1 MKAIRLPPFMGNLRW
16 FQLAMMRAKVRAAGP
31 NPEECSLV
39 IGAFQGGA
47 LVSQYPWFAGL
58 PCSRYLRVMSGM
70 LQSLYLPDL

>member
-1 MKAIRLPPFMGNLRW
+1 
-16 FQLAMMRAKVRAAGP
+16 
-31 NPEECSLV
+31 LV